1 MFQMKE
7 QTPKEEPSK
16 VEMSCLHNK
25 EFKVMLMKIK
35 ILNELRKRMDEHSDK
50 FNKVLENTKKNQTEL
65 KNSITGVPVMAQWLM
80 NLTSIHENAGSIHGL
95 VQC

>member
-65 KNSITGVPVMAQWLM
+65 KNIITEAKNILEG
-80 NLTSIHENAGSIHGL
+80 LTTDWKIQRNRSANWKTE
-95 VQC
+95 

>member
-65 KNSITGVPVMAQWLM
+65 KNIITEAKNILEG
-80 NLTSIHENAGSIHGL
+80 LTTDWKIQRNRSANWKIE
-95 VQC
+95 